1 MSPVRHG
8 GQLRSALRWR
18 RTLSGANLRQRAW
31 EDGVLGGERRWVV
44 IGGFAWF
51 LWAVQWAWRKDAEV
65 VYRTKVKP
73 GEQIAIST
81 SKPPSKKQAKAEE
94 RAVKAAAEAAAAAAK
109 AEKRAAKADKRAGKA
124 AKKRKAR
131 KQAKR
136 QQHQSHEPV
145 PT

>member
-1 MSPVRHG
+1 
-8 GQLRSALRWR
+8 
-18 RTLSGANLRQRAW
+18 
-31 EDGVLGGERRWVV
+31 VLGGERRWVV

-65 VYRTKVKP
+65 VYRTKVRP

-81 SKPPSKKQAKAEE
+81 SKPLSKKQAKAEA
-94 RAVKAAAEAAAAAAK
+94 RAVKAANEAAAAAAK
-109 AEKRAAKADKRAGKA
+109 AEKRAAKANRRAGKA

-131 KQAKR
+131 KQAAR
-136 QQHQSHEPV
+136 QAKQHQSHEPV